1 MQTTAPRVAG
11 REPRTGLMRH
21 LELPAEVLFIGVL
34 VSIASLPLVTSL
46 AAAGAGAT
54 LLREMTETERTP
66 TVRRF
71 GALLVESLRQ
81 PTALLAPTAAVAVA
95 GLDLLALAAGVPG
108 GRVVGVLT
116 ALALIFVV
124 LVGLRSAARWR
135 PGTAWRAALSGAA
148 ESVARDWKG
157 SLMLVGAVVVLGV
170 VAFEVPAFTVILPG
184 LLVLAAVAVEGRS
197 PK

>member
-1 MQTTAPRVAG
+1 MQTTAPRAAG

-71 GALLVESLRQ
+71 VSLLAESFRQ
-81 PTALLAPTAAVAVA
+81 PVVLLAPTAAAAVA
-95 GLDLLALAAGVPG
+95 GMDLLALAAGVPG
-108 GRVVGVLT
+108 GRPTAVLT
-116 ALALIFVV
+116 ALALTFVA
-124 LVGLRSAARWR
+124 LVGIRSAARWR
-135 PGTAWRAALSGAA
+135 PGTAWRTALAPAADI
-148 ESVARDWKG
+148 VARDWRG
-157 SLMLVGAVVVLGV
+157 SLMLVGAVVVLGL
-170 VAFEVPAFTVILPG
+170 VAFEVPAFTLILPG
-184 LLVLAAVAVEGRS
+184 LLVLAAVAVEGRRA
-197 PK
+197 K